1 MTKKVEERAELK
13 KVMNLK
19 DVMSLAFGTMIG
31 WGWIMLA
38 GVWVAAAGVVGAVA
52 AFIIGA
58 ILCIFVGLTY
68 AELTP
73 ALPLAGGELVFA
85 YRGLGYKASWF
96 TGWMITFA
104 YVGVAAWEGPAM
116 VTAIDYIIPLP
127 RFGYLWT
134 VAGFDVY
141 LSWILV
147 GSIGGLILAI
157 LNYRGVKPAAIFQN
171 QRQWL

>member
-85 YRGLGYKASWF
+85 YRGLGYKASCF
-96 TGWMITFA
+96 
-104 YVGVAAWEGPAM
+104 PA
-116 VTAIDYIIPLP
+116 
-127 RFGYLWT
+127 G
-134 VAGFDVY
+134 
-141 LSWILV
+141 
-147 GSIGGLILAI
+147 
-157 LNYRGVKPAAIFQN
+157 
-171 QRQWL
+171 